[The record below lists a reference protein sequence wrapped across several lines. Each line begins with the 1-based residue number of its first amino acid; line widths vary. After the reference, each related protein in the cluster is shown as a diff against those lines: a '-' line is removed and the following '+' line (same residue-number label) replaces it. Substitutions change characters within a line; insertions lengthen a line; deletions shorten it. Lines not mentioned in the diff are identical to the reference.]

1 MAGVEAENGE
11 ITMENTAER
20 NGEGGGTST
29 GGEVAGASGDIF
41 EAEMFDAVAFTN
53 RLFPD
58 EASLDG
64 VEPLLRSLRHRVR
77 RVDRDILSAV
87 RRQSH
92 GGSKAKLDLASA
104 TKAIQ
109 ELQERVI
116 DIKLKVRGARPQTL
130 AHSC

>member
-1 MAGVEAENGE
+1 MPPLG
-11 ITMENTAER
+11 I
-20 NGEGGGTST
+20 
-29 GGEVAGASGDIF
+29 

-116 DIKLKVRGARPQTL
+116 DIKLKVRGARPRTL